1 MNLKQRILFQV
12 REDIRLSFN
21 DVTFQYEEGT
31 DILQNIN
38 LHLNPQEKVTFVGRT
53 GVGKSTLF
61 KLVMGFLKPSN
72 GSITINGI
80 DVYNIPNSEKR
91 KIFGYVDQSFHIIN
105 GTVAEQISLQD
116 ENYYKRTN

>member
-1 MNLKQRILFQV
+1 M
-12 REDIRLSFN
+12 
-21 DVTFQYEEGT
+21 
-31 DILQNIN
+31 QNIN

-91 KIFGYVDQSFHIIN
+91 KIFGYVDQSFHMIN

-116 ENYYKRTN
+116 ESITKRAN